1 MTIDEQPPQQ
11 EDTRP
16 ADGPALEV
24 SGLSAG
30 YGVLRVLHEVS
41 LVVERNEVVGV
52 LGANGA
58 GKTTLLRAIAGMVR
72 PLDGTITLLG
82 RDVTGQPDYAM
93 TRAGV
98 GHVPSGRELFPAMT
112 VEENLAMG
120 GYAVPTGRAAEL
132 RSRVLELFPTLQR
145 MLGRRAGALSGGEQ
159 QMLAFGRALM
169 TDPSLLLLDEPSTG
183 LAPAIVASL
192 FDALRRL
199 IADGGMSVVLVEQNA
214 GLALEVVERAFVLRQ
229 GRIVLS
235 GSAAELSD
243 AHLVD
248 AYLGT

>member
-1 MTIDEQPPQQ
+1 V
-11 EDTRP
+11 
-16 ADGPALEV
+16 A
-24 SGLSAG
+24 GLVAG
-30 YGVLRVLHEVS
+30 YGALRVLHEVS
-41 LVVERNEVVGV
+41 LTVERNEVVGV

-58 GKTTLLRAIAGMVR
+58 GKTTLLRAIAGAVR
-72 PLDGTITLLG
+72 PQGGSVTLLG
-82 RDVTGQPDYAM
+82 RPVTGLPDHEV

-98 GHVPSGRELFPAMT
+98 GHVPSGRELFADMS
-112 VEENLAMG
+112 VEDNLAMG
-120 GYAVPTGRAAEL
+120 GHSVPAARAAEL
-132 RSRVLELFPTLQR
+132 RERVLELFPALAA
-145 MLGRRAGALSGGEQ
+145 MLDRRAGSMSGGEQ

-192 FDALRRL
+192 FDALRQL
-199 IADGGMSVVLVEQNA
+199 IAEGGMSVVLVEQNA

-235 GSAAELSD
+235 GTAAELRD

-248 AYLGT
+248 AYLGA